1 MKRATLF
8 LLGTLAL
15 IPTPTGAQAVTI
27 AVDITDPTGGIIS
40 NSLTAALQDL
50 LDVGVLPEDDR
61 PRYVLRGLAM
71 CQPDTEDCGEAASYI
86 LALALVEPL
95 NPVVLLDLARAAD
108 ASLTTPTSPAF
119 STEVWDRSSE
129 YMKIHRIS
137 ASNLG
142 RGVYDQAIRGFV
154 ATLNARC
161 FEKARVLRRW
171 MLAREEGR
179 LEDASALS
187 KALEEGDW
195 IC

>member
-15 IPTPTGAQAVTI
+15 IPTPTRSQAVTI
-27 AVDITDPTGGIIS
+27 AVDITDPTGGLIS
-40 NSLTAALQDL
+40 NSLTVALQGL
-50 LDVGVLPEDDR
+50 LDVGVLLEDDR

-71 CQPDTEDCGEAASYI
+71 CQPDTEECGAATSYI

-108 ASLTTPTSPAF
+108 TSHMTPTSSAF

-142 RGVYDQAIRGFV
+142 RGVYEEAIRGFV

-171 MLAREEGR
+171 MLAQEEGR
-179 LEDASALS
+179 VEDASALS
-187 KALEEGDW
+187 TALQEGDW